1 MTGNLVKK
9 NDFIKENLNGQFV
22 VDTKTVARIK
32 SDIWFGYSNQGV
44 SLS

>member
-9 NDFIKENLNGQFV
+9 NDFIKENLNCYFNV
-22 VDTKTVARIK
+22 ETKTVARIK
-32 SDIWFGYSNQGV
+32 SDIWFGYSNHGV